1 LRVAYLTAQY
11 PKTSHSFIRREIA
24 ALERLGIQVERY
36 SVRRVD
42 EPLVDPDDIAE
53 RGRTHVILESG
64 PFGLVALT
72 GLLALRRPVRWLRAL
87 RSAASMGWRS
97 ERGLL
102 VYLIYFFEA
111 CALVPALE
119 RQGVEH
125 LHAHF
130 SQNGTTIARLAR
142 MLGGPT
148 YSFTVH
154 GPHELN
160 VAPLLSLKGK
170 VADAKFVAA
179 ISRYARAQVMYFS
192 ATSDWPK
199 IAIVH
204 CGLDRIHLAREPEP
218 LPQAPRLVCVAR
230 FDPEKG
236 HLVLLEALGRLA
248 REGIAFELDLIG
260 DGLMRPAIEQACAR
274 LGIAQRVKLSGWL
287 GSAEV
292 HEHLVASRIFVS
304 TSFMEGARPAGGG
317 HLPGGH
323 SRTGRARGE
332 RLARARFGRGR
343 AGARA
348 ARGAHGAAGGA
359 AAHGRERTRARA
371 RGTRRRHRGAQ
382 AGRALPRVARA
393 GLNAQATVSRVRLHQ
408 SSSTNT
414 LHSRV

>member
-1 LRVAYLTAQY
+1 MRVAYLTGQY

-24 ALERLGIQVERY
+24 ALERQGIQVERF

-53 RGRTHVILESG
+53 RERTHVLLESG
-64 PFGLVALT
+64 PLGLVLRT

-87 RSAASMGWRS
+87 RSAAQMGWRS

-111 CALVPALE
+111 CALLPALE
-119 RQGVEH
+119 RHGAEH
-125 LHAHF
+125 VHAHF

-142 MLGGPT
+142 ILGGPT

-192 ATSDWPK
+192 ATEDWPR

-204 CGLDRIHLAREPEP
+204 CGLDRIHLGREPLP

-248 REGIAFELDLIG
+248 REGVAFELDLIG
-260 DGLMRPAIEQACAR
+260 DGLMRPAIESACAR
-274 LGIAQRVKLSGWL
+274 LGIAQRVQLSGWL
-287 GSAEV
+287 GSEQV
-292 HEHLVASRIFVS
+292 HDHLVASRIFVS
-304 TSFMEGARPAGGG
+304 TSFMEGLPVVLMEALALGRPVVATYLAGIPE
-317 HLPGGH
+317 LVVPGENGWLVPA
-323 SRTGRARGE
+323 SDVDA
-332 RLARARFGRGR
+332 LARALREALTAPLAELQRMGAKGR
-343 AGARA
+343 AHVQAEHDVDIEARKLA
-348 ARGAHGAAGGA
+348 ELFRGAPAK
-359 AAHGRERTRARA
+359 
-371 RGTRRRHRGAQ
+371 
-382 AGRALPRVARA
+382 
-393 GLNAQATVSRVRLHQ
+393 S
-408 SSSTNT
+408 
-414 LHSRV
+414 

>member
-1 LRVAYLTAQY
+1 MRVAYLTAQY

-304 TSFMEGARPAGGG
+304 TSFMEGLPVVLMEALALGRPVVATYLAGIPELVVPGENGWLVPASDVDELARALRAALTAPLAELQRMGA
-317 HLPGGH
+317 
-323 SRTGRARGE
+323 SGRARVLAEHDVDIEARKLAELFRGSP
-332 RLARARFGRGR
+332 ARA
-343 AGARA
+343 
-348 ARGAHGAAGGA
+348 
-359 AAHGRERTRARA
+359 
-371 RGTRRRHRGAQ
+371 
-382 AGRALPRVARA
+382 
-393 GLNAQATVSRVRLHQ
+393 
-408 SSSTNT
+408 
-414 LHSRV
+414 

>member
-1 LRVAYLTAQY
+1 MRVAYLTAQY

-24 ALERLGIQVERY
+24 ALERLGFRIERY

-53 RGRTHVILESG
+53 RERTHVILESG
-64 PFGLVALT
+64 PLGLVART

-87 RSAASMGWRS
+87 RSALSMGRRS

-102 VYLIYFFEA
+102 VYLIYFLEA

-119 RQGVEH
+119 RQEVQH
-125 LHAHF
+125 VHAHF

-160 VAPLLSLKGK
+160 VAPLLSLQGK

-192 ATSDWPK
+192 STGDWPK

-204 CGLDRIHLAREPEP
+204 CGLDRIHLGREPAP

-274 LGIAQRVKLSGWL
+274 LGIADRVKLSGWL

-292 HEHLVASRIFVS
+292 HDHLVASRIFVS
-304 TSFMEGARPAGGG
+304 TSFMEGLPVVLMEALALGRPVIATYLAGIPE
-317 HLPGGH
+317 LVVPGENGWLVPA
-323 SRTGRARGE
+323 SDVDE
-332 RLARARFGRGR
+332 LARAL
-343 AGARA
+343 RA
-348 ARGAHGAAGGA
+348 ALTTPLAELQRMGLEGRKRVLREHDVDIEARKLAELFRGAPVKA
-359 AAHGRERTRARA
+359 
-371 RGTRRRHRGAQ
+371 
-382 AGRALPRVARA
+382 
-393 GLNAQATVSRVRLHQ
+393 
-408 SSSTNT
+408 
-414 LHSRV
+414 